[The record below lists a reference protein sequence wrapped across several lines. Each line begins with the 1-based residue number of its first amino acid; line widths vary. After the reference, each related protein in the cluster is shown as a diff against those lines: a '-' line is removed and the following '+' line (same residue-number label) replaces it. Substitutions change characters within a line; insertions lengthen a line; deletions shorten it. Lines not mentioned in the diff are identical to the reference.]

1 MCVSCE
7 LVSGNPICS
16 KLYLNFDG
24 IKEEWKNN
32 NSNHYWC
39 PHTMCKVFAFKSI
52 IKWWNILDFPDF
64 VSLLFSFWFSVMSC
78 HVMLCLCC
86 VARISLSKPFSHFI
100 SNWWTDT
107 NLFHCAQPD
116 ANAILMIGNRIL
128 IENSDAFAYKLG
140 CAFRIYA
147 QTNTSEW
154 QNIRWL
160 SHFADEKKLQQTL
173 LTYSLA
179 YICTVLNCK
188 RTSEALRLHFMK

>member
-1 MCVSCE
+1 MYVCVRE
-7 LVSGNPICS
+7 LWASIGKSNLLEIVF
-16 KLYLNFDG
+16 KFRRHQRRM
-24 IKEEWKNN
+24 KNN

-160 SHFADEKKLQQTL
+160 SHFADEKNTANVADILARIHLRRVELQ
-173 LTYSLA
+173 A
-179 YICTVLNCK
+179 N
-188 RTSEALRLHFMK
+188 